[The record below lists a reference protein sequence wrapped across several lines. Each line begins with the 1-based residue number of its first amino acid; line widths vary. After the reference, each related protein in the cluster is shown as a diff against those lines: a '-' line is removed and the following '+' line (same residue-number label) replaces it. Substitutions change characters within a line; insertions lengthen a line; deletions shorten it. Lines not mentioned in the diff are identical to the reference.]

1 MLVRKVELDF
11 SDAKIRWAED
21 QPEFC
26 HLLNATSSFLHH
38 LESFLNKAVRQSRK
52 EFDAAAHPA
61 LDTDVSM
68 FCAQEGWHAKLHA
81 QYNTKLVESGYP
93 WIGPAADNMRD
104 DFSRFLATKS
114 PRWCLAYSEG
124 FETVGPIV
132 SQFFFEEAGDVL
144 YDWDEPTVYLWLWH
158 FAEEYEHRSVCNHL
172 FKEVY
177 DNNYPARIYGTLYAL
192 CHQFSYTLRTANALI
207 NADLAAGRIKESKL
221 RSKLRFANMM
231 RRFFVYL
238 VPKVLFRTMRPSY
251 DPAGIPP
258 PKNSLKFLAQAE
270 QRYAIRRPS
279 EFADG
284 PAG

>member
-11 SDAKIRWAED
+11 SDAKIRWAEN

-38 LESFLNKAVRQSRK
+38 LESFLNKAVRESRK
-52 EFDAAAHPA
+52 GLDAAAHPA

-81 QYNTKLVESGYP
+81 QYNTKLVEAGYP
-93 WIGPAADNMRD
+93 WIGPAADKMRD
-104 DFSRFLATKS
+104 DFARFLATKS

-132 SQFFFEEAGDVL
+132 SHFFFEEAGDVL

-158 FAEEYEHRSVCNHL
+158 FAEEYEHRSVCNNL

-177 DNNYPARIYGTLYAL
+177 DNNYPARIYGVVYAL
-192 CHQFSYTLRTANALI
+192 CHQFSYTIRTANALI

-231 RRFFVYL
+231 RRFWVYL
-238 VPKVLFRTMRPSY
+238 LPKVVLRTMRPSY
-251 DPAGIPP
+251 DPESIPP
-258 PKNSLKFLAQAE
+258 PKNSMKFLAQAE
-270 QRYAIRRPS
+270 QRYAIRRPA